1 MNALVRTDRSQP
13 LALRD
18 FLPNA
23 APALARQLDAAH
35 KARRARWEM
44 QGSAIA
50 PAAVPTPPDLP
61 APHPSPVVAPER
73 ARTPAERA
81 VAVRSRVLADRPKVP
96 EAGPDNEPEAPR
108 APHRIFIRDIQEI
121 VASFYGVT
129 VLDLTCA
136 RRTADIVYPRQV
148 AMYLAKTLTP
158 RSFPEIGR
166 FFGDRDHTTVLHAL
180 RKIDGMIARD
190 PAIASEVAALRA
202 EVEALG

>member
-1 MNALVRTDRSQP
+1 MNALVKTDRSQP

-35 KARRARWEM
+35 KARRARWAM
-44 QGSAIA
+44 QGEAIA
-50 PAAVPTPPDLP
+50 PIVAPPPSLPTPLT
-61 APHPSPVVAPER
+61 SPVVAPAGR
-73 ARTPAERA
+73 
-81 VAVRSRVLADRPKVP
+81 VATARSRILADRPKGP
-96 EAGPDNEPEAPR
+96 EAGSDNEPETPR
-108 APHRIFIRDIQEI
+108 APRRIFIRDIQEI

-136 RRTADIVYPRQV
+136 RRTAVLVHPRQV

-180 RKIDGMIARD
+180 RKIEGMIARD